1 MSDRFFLDTNIFVY
15 ALLDSEPVK
24 KKRANELI
32 ETAMECDLGIVSY
45 QVAHEFLNVALRPPN
60 LMPVAT
66 AELFLSI
73 VFKPLLGAPPSTG
86 MYSDALQLK
95 GRYGFSWFDSLI
107 VAAAIAHGC
116 KTLYSE
122 DLQHGMKIGKLRIAD
137 PFR

>member
-15 ALLDSEPVK
+15 ALLDSEPIK

-32 ETAMECDLGIVSY
+32 ETAIECDLGMVSY

-60 LMPVAT
+60 LMQVAT
-66 AELFLSI
+66 AELFLSV
-73 VFKPLLGAPPSTG
+73 VFKPLLGAPPSAG

-107 VAAAIAHGC
+107 VAAAIAYGC

-122 DLQHGMKIGKLRIAD
+122 DLQHGMKVGKLRIVD

>member
-32 ETAMECDLGIVSY
+32 ETAIECDLGMVSY
-45 QVAHEFLNVALRPPN
+45 QVAHEFLNVAFRPPN
-60 LMPVAT
+60 LMPAAT
-66 AELFLSI
+66 AELFLSV
-73 VFKPLLGAPPSTG
+73 VFKPLLGAPPSAG
-86 MYSDALQLK
+86 LYSDAIQIR

-107 VAAAIAHGC
+107 VAAASAYNC

-122 DLQHGMKIGKLRIAD
+122 DLQHGMKIGKLRIVD

>member
-15 ALLDSEPVK
+15 TLLDSEPVK

-107 VAAAIAHGC
+107 VAAAIAYGC